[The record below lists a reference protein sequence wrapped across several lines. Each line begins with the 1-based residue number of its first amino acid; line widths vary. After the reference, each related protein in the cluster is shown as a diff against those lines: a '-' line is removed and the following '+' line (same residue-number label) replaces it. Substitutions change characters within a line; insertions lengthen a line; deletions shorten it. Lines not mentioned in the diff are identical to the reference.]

1 MYFCIYL
8 KQTPQSVLSSQK
20 QTNNYTHTIMKKGL
34 LCALTSLLLL
44 LGGQAAS
51 AQSTVSITKTN
62 GTVSRYTVQSTGSI
76 SFAGD
81 YVVIKE
87 SSTSSAQSIPMS
99 AIRNMKFS
107 DSSNGIED
115 AISGQQPAVS
125 LYPNPAQN
133 YCVVRGTDGEQMN
146 VTVYSMTGA
155 KMIDTT
161 VENEGRIDISP
172 LTTGVYM
179 VKINNHTTKLVKW

>member
-1 MYFCIYL
+1 
-8 KQTPQSVLSSQK
+8 
-20 QTNNYTHTIMKKGL
+20 MKKGL

-44 LGGQAAS
+44 LGGKAAS
-51 AQSTVSITKTN
+51 AQSTVTVTKTN
-62 GTVSRYTVQSTGSI
+62 GTVSSYTVQSTGSI

-87 SSTSSAQSIPMS
+87 SSSTSAQSIPMS

-107 DSSNGIED
+107 DSSNGIEE
-115 AISGQQPAVS
+115 AIGGQQPTVS

-133 YCVVRGTDGEQMN
+133 YCVVRSSDGEQMN
-146 VTVYSMTGA
+146 VIVYSMTGA

-161 VENEGRIDISP
+161 VENEGRIDITSLP
-172 LTTGVYM
+172 TGVYM

>member
-8 KQTPQSVLSSQK
+8 TQTPQSVLSSQK
-20 QTNNYTHTIMKKGL
+20 QTNNHTHTIMKKGL

-44 LGGQAAS
+44 LGGQTAS

-87 SSTSSAQSIPMS
+87 SGTSSAQSIPMS

-107 DSSNGIED
+107 DNSNGIED
-115 AISGQQPAVS
+115 AISGQQSAVS

-133 YCVVRGTDGEQMN
+133 YCVVRGTDGEQMK

-161 VENEGRIDISP
+161 VENEGRIDISS

>member
-1 MYFCIYL
+1 MRKVF
-8 KQTPQSVLSSQK
+8 
-20 QTNNYTHTIMKKGL
+20 
-34 LCALTSLLLL
+34 LCALASLSLLL
-44 LGGQAAS
+44 GSQAAS

-76 SFAGD
+76 TFAGD

-87 SSTSSAQSIPMS
+87 SSSTSAQSIPMS

-107 DSSNGIED
+107 DSSNGIEE
-115 AISGQQPAVS
+115 ALGSQQSTVS

-133 YCVVRGTDGEQMN
+133 YCVVRSSDGEQMN

-161 VENEGRIDISP
+161 VENEGRIDITSLP
-172 LTTGVYM
+172 TGVYM